1 MRILLVEDNADH
13 RELMRLALTGH
24 DATWQVEGVVSG
36 EEALRH
42 LAEGEAYDLVFLDY
56 SLPRRDGLEVLAE
69 IRRGEAPP
77 PVVMVTGRGDE
88 QVAVE
93 AMKGG
98 AYDYIVK
105 GEAYLQRLPVVAQRA
120 VEAHQLAVERKRAE
134 ALRES
139 EENFRSLAE
148 NAFDGIAIAAGE
160 GAHVYANEQLA
171 QLTGYSVA
179 ELLKTT
185 IKDLVHPDEFNKIM
199 ERYRKRLEGKP
210 APRQYE
216 TIIVRKDGRS
226 VPIELAAA
234 KTVWQGKPA
243 DMVFARDITERK
255 RAEEALRENEA
266 RLRDLFDEAPVGYHE
281 LDFAGRIVRV
291 NRTELALL
299 GYTEEEML
307 GRPVWEFIIEREVSR
322 RAVLAKLAGESLLP
336 AFERTYVRRDGSRL
350 PVLIEDRFL
359 RDEQGRILGLR
370 STIQDIS
377 ARKQAEEV
385 ALENQRVLEAVLE
398 TTRALVVLTDSDGRI
413 LLFNRACEEL
423 TGYSRQ
429 EVLGKPTAEC
439 FRDQAWASIALKL
452 LMDRGAPGLLAPHE
466 CPWQTAS
473 GEQRLI
479 EWRFRVFPSPRD
491 GRPCVLGTGVD
502 ITARKLAE
510 EALRESEARYKQ
522 LLGSVTDYV
531 YTVQVEEGRPV
542 RTVHGPGCAAV
553 TGYTPEEY
561 QADPYLWYRMVH
573 DQDREAVTTQAARVM
588 TGEMPPPLE
597 HRLIH
602 RDGSVRWVRN
612 TPVPR
617 YDERHRLVA
626 YDGLIADITARKQG
640 EEARL
645 ELERRLLHA
654 QKLESLG
661 VLAGGIA
668 HDFNNLLMAILGN
681 LDLARLV
688 LSPVSAARLSVE
700 EAVHAAQ
707 RAAELTRQ
715 MLAYAGKGRFIVTD
729 LDLSALVAENA
740 HAFRAA
746 LPKTVTLHLQLGQGL
761 PPIHADAGQLQQVIT
776 NLFTNAAEALGD
788 QAGVVAL
795 ATGVQDCDAAA
806 LAGGRVATLP
816 APGRFVWL
824 AVTDTGCGMDAAT
837 QQRLFEPFFTTKFT
851 GRGLGLSAVL
861 GIVQGHHGTLFVE
874 SEPGRGTTLRVLFPV
889 SDAPPAPPAEG
900 AAAAASQALAPEGQP
915 PSSSGTIL
923 VVDDEP
929 MVRTTLQAMVEHC
942 GFRVLLAADGEE
954 AVAIFR
960 AHAAEIVGVLLD
972 LSMPRMDGAATLA
985 ALRQIQPEVKVIL
998 CSGYDE
1004 SEATQRFTG
1013 QGLAGF
1019 LQKPYTLGKLKALLA
1034 GLMPAR
1040 GEGA

>member
-1 MRILLVEDNADH
+1 MVHDQDREAVTTQAARVMTGEMPPPLEHRLIHRDGSVRWVRNTPVPRYDERRRLV
-13 RELMRLALTGH
+13 
-24 DATWQVEGVVSG
+24 
-36 EEALRH
+36 
-42 LAEGEAYDLVFLDY
+42 AYDGSIADIT
-56 SLPRRDGLEVLAE
+56 A
-69 IRRGEAPP
+69 
-77 PVVMVTGRGDE
+77 
-88 QVAVE
+88 
-93 AMKGG
+93 
-98 AYDYIVK
+98 
-105 GEAYLQRLPVVAQRA
+105 
-120 VEAHQLAVERKRAE
+120 RKRAE
-134 ALRES
+134 A
-139 EENFRSLAE
+139 
-148 NAFDGIAIAAGE
+148 
-160 GAHVYANEQLA
+160 
-171 QLTGYSVA
+171 T
-179 ELLKTT
+179 
-185 IKDLVHPDEFNKIM
+185 
-199 ERYRKRLEGKP
+199 
-210 APRQYE
+210 
-216 TIIVRKDGRS
+216 
-226 VPIELAAA
+226 
-234 KTVWQGKPA
+234 
-243 DMVFARDITERK
+243 
-255 RAEEALRENEA
+255 
-266 RLRDLFDEAPVGYHE
+266 
-281 LDFAGRIVRV
+281 
-291 NRTELALL
+291 
-299 GYTEEEML
+299 
-307 GRPVWEFIIEREVSR
+307 
-322 RAVLAKLAGESLLP
+322 
-336 AFERTYVRRDGSRL
+336 
-350 PVLIEDRFL
+350 
-359 RDEQGRILGLR
+359 
-370 STIQDIS
+370 
-377 ARKQAEEV
+377 
-385 ALENQRVLEAVLE
+385 
-398 TTRALVVLTDSDGRI
+398 
-413 LLFNRACEEL
+413 
-423 TGYSRQ
+423 
-429 EVLGKPTAEC
+429 
-439 FRDQAWASIALKL
+439 
-452 LMDRGAPGLLAPHE
+452 
-466 CPWQTAS
+466 
-473 GEQRLI
+473 
-479 EWRFRVFPSPRD
+479 
-491 GRPCVLGTGVD
+491 
-502 ITARKLAE
+502 
-510 EALRESEARYKQ
+510 LRESEARYKK

-561 QADPYLWYRMVH
+561 QADPDLWYRMVH

-588 TGEMPPPLE
+588 TGETLPPLE